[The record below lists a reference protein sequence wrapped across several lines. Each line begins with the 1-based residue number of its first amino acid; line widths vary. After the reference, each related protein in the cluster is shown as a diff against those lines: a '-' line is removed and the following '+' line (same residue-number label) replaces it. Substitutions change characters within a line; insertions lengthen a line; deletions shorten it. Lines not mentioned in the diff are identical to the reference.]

1 LKSDL
6 QCIWLFSMAKNVLK
20 RSVAKLRNVSWWKLG
35 FKLSLAGGVLLL
47 ILLAYSDAK
56 VRGAFDPQ
64 RYAQPAQVYARPLVL
79 ASGAILTAYELESE
93 LGELGYRRS
102 ALVND
107 PGSYRRQGDHFSI
120 HLRPFIFADGPQPA
134 RKVEV
139 DMNATT
145 VAVVRDQL
153 GDRIAEEQ
161 LDPMVIGGVYPGRHE
176 DRLMLSLAETPQM
189 LIETLVQVEDQHF
202 YDHFGISPRSIARA
216 LLANIKAGRTVQGGS
231 TLTQQLVKNT
241 ILSNERSIWR
251 KTKEAVMSILTEI
264 HYSKD
269 RILEAYINEVYLGQE
284 GNRAIHGFG
293 LAARHYYNR
302 PLDELNLAQMA
313 MLVGLVKGPSYYD
326 PWRHP
331 ERAKNRRNIVLGE
344 LAEQNWLT
352 PAQLTAWQKEPLEL
366 AKSSALDGVYPAYVD
381 LVRRQLSRDY
391 QSAELQTSGLRIFT
405 PFDPVLQRR
414 AEKATVKSLQRLES
428 RQKDLQ
434 VAMVVTK
441 VNSGDVV
448 AVIGGKRPR
457 YAGFNRA
464 LDALRPIGSLA
475 KPAVF
480 LAAFN
485 QPRSYNLL
493 TTVSDEPVA
502 IANANGS
509 MWRPSNYDRKSHG
522 DVPLHTALAHSYNIA
537 TARLGMDVG
546 LDKVMDMFERLGIHR
561 PLLKVPSMLLGA
573 AELAPIEVAA
583 MYQTIAADG
592 RYTPLR
598 TIYAISD
605 SSGELLARYPQKP
618 RQVVSP
624 AAVHILQYAMLE
636 TVREGTGKGV
646 YQVLPK
652 DYRVA
657 GKTGTSNDTRDS
669 WFAGFAGDYM
679 AVVWM
684 GLDNNTSSGLTGA
697 SGALTVWRQFM
708 AEASTEQ
715 MPFDQVEGVKYQWVD
730 GLSGKLSQSWCE
742 NARYMPF
749 MSGSAPRENG
759 GCAPDGEK
767 VWRWF
772 QSVFD

>member
-1 LKSDL
+1 MVKKASKA
-6 QCIWLFSMAKNVLK
+6 SGASAAKF
-20 RSVAKLRNVSWWKLG
+20 SWWGL
-35 FKLSLAGGVLLL
+35 FVKLSLAFAVVML
-47 ILLAYSDAK
+47 IFFAYCDAK
-56 VRGAFDPQ
+56 VRGTFDRQ
-64 RYAQPAQVYARPLVL
+64 RYEQPAKVYARPLVL
-79 ASGAILTAYELESE
+79 ATGAILTAYELESE
-93 LGELGYRRS
+93 LGELGYSNRR
-102 ALVND
+102 LVD
-107 PGSYRRQGDHFSI
+107 QPGSYSRQGDHFTI
-120 HLRPFIFADGPQPA
+120 YLRPFSFADGAQPA
-134 RKVEV
+134 RKIEVE
-139 DMNATT
+139 MSATT
-145 VAVVRDQL
+145 VRVVRNKL

-176 DRLMLSLAETPQM
+176 DRIMLSLAEAPQM
-189 LIETLVQVEDQHF
+189 LLETLVQVEDQHF
-202 YDHFGISPRSIARA
+202 YSHFGISPRSIARA
-216 LLANIKAGRTVQGGS
+216 MLANIKAGRTVQGGS

-241 ILSNERSIWR
+241 ILSNERSLWR
-251 KTKEAVMSILTEI
+251 KAKEAVMSILTEM

-302 PLDELNLAQMA
+302 PLEELNLGQVA

-331 ERAKNRRNIVLGE
+331 ERAKTRRNIVLGE
-344 LAEQNWLT
+344 LEEEGWLT
-352 PAQLTAWQKEPLEL
+352 TQQLAAWQKEPLEL
-366 AKSSALDGVYPAYVD
+366 AKTSALAGVYPAYVD

-391 QSAELQTSGLRIFT
+391 QSKELQTSGLRIFT

-414 AEKATVKSLQRLES
+414 AEKATVKSLQRLEA
-428 RQKDLQ
+428 RQKDLE

-448 AVIGGKRPR
+448 AVIGGKRPK

-475 KPAVF
+475 KPAVY
-480 LAAFN
+480 LAALN
-485 QPRSYNLL
+485 QPNQYSLL
-493 TTVSDEPVA
+493 TKVSDEPVS
-502 IANANGS
+502 ISNANGS
-509 MWRPSNYDRKSHG
+509 QWRPSNYDRKSHG
-522 DVPLHTALAHSYNIA
+522 EVPLHTALAHSYNIA
-537 TARLGMDVG
+537 TARLGMQVG
-546 LDKVMDMFERLGIHR
+546 LDKVMAMFQRLGVQR
-561 PLLKVPSMLLGA
+561 PLLEVPSMLLGS

-583 MYQTIAADG
+583 MYQTLAADG

-598 TIYAISD
+598 TIYAITD
-605 SSGELLARYPQKP
+605 NKGELLARYPQKP
-618 RQVVSP
+618 KQVVSS
-624 AAVHILQYAMLE
+624 AAVHLLQYAMLE

-684 GLDNNTSSGLTGA
+684 GLDNNTSTGLTGA
-697 SGALTVWRQFM
+697 SGALMVWRQFM

-715 MPFDQVEGVKYQWVD
+715 MPFSMVDGVEYQWVD
-730 GLSGKLSQSWCE
+730 GISGKLSQSWCE

-749 MSGSAPRENG
+749 MSGSAPSERG
-759 GCAPDGEK
+759 GCAPEPEK
-767 VWRWF
+767 VWGWF
-772 QSVFD
+772 RSVFD